1 MRYCIAGTVSVESSK
16 LNDQLCHN
24 KCKSLMSCAL
34 YYPYSSPRE
43 ILFGYN
49 HICLVY
55 LAEILYCIFC
65 IARMKFGALLALSKF
80 LESEVRI
87 SILNQIKHAIATRYY
102 YSGAKDRID
111 DSKEIV
117 LICTISNELE

>member
-49 HICLVY
+49 HMCPFH
-55 LAEILYCIFC
+55 LAEILHCVFC
-65 IARMKFGALLALSKF
+65 IARMKFGASLALSKF
-80 LESEVRI
+80 LESEVRT
-87 SILNQIKHAIATRYY
+87 SILNQIKHAIATQYY
-102 YSGAKDRID
+102 YSGANDRID
-111 DSKEIV
+111 DSKAIV
-117 LICTISNELE
+117 